1 MSTPRIAAVILAAG
15 KGTRLKSDLP
25 KVLHEVCGRPMLAWV
40 LDACREAGIETR
52 ICVVGHGM
60 QRVLD
65 AFEDESGVEWVEQA
79 EQLGTGHAVM
89 VCREKLLGRFDHAV
103 ICCGDGPLLRAETLR
118 TLLERH
124 LSTEAALTLA
134 TAELDD
140 PTGYGRI
147 LRDGSGRLVG
157 IVEQRDCTDQQRKI
171 REINPSYY
179 AFRVADLFEAL
190 ERIDNNNAK
199 GEYYLTDTVGV
210 LISLGRPVQAVTAVP
225 AEDVLGINSR
235 RDLARVNAI
244 MRDRI
249 NARWM
254 DAGVTLVDPA
264 TAWIDPRAT
273 IGRDTV
279 IEPCVTIEH
288 DVEIGRDCR
297 IGPLVHLPAGSR
309 IADGSV
315 IRPQQQRV
323 GT

>member
-65 AFEDESGVEWVEQA
+65 AFEDEPGVEWVEQA

-89 VCREKLLGRFDHAV
+89 VCREKLAGRFDHAV
-103 ICCGDGPLLRAETLR
+103 ICCGDGPLVRPQTLR

-124 LSTEAALTLA
+124 LEAEAVLTLA

-147 LRDGSGRLVG
+147 LRDEAGRLVG
-157 IVEQRDCTDQQRKI
+157 IVEERDCTDAQRAI

-179 AFRVADLFEAL
+179 AFRVPELFEAL

-210 LISLGRPVQAVTAVP
+210 LISLGRTVQAVTAVP

-264 TAWIDPRAT
+264 TTWIDPRAT

-297 IGPLVHLPAGSR
+297 IGPLVYLPAGSR

-315 IRPQQQRV
+315 VSPQQGV
-323 GT
+323 CT

>member
-40 LDACREAGIETR
+40 LDACREAGIGHR
-52 ICVVGHGM
+52 VCVVGHGM

-65 AFEDESGVEWVEQA
+65 AFADETSVEWVEQT

-89 VCREKLLGRFDHAV
+89 VCRDKLVDRFDHAV
-103 ICCGDGPLLRAETLR
+103 VCCGDGPLVRAETLR

-124 LSTEAALTLA
+124 LSADAALTLA

-147 LRDGSGRLVG
+147 VRDEAGRLVG
-157 IVEQRDCTDQQRKI
+157 IVEERDCTDEQRKI

-210 LISLGRPVQAVTAVP
+210 LIGLGRRVQAVTAVP

-264 TAWIDPRAT
+264 TVWIDPRAE

-279 IEPCVTIEH
+279 IRPCVTIEH
-288 DVEIGRDCR
+288 DVVIGRDCT

-315 IRPQQQRV
+315 VGPQQGV
-323 GT
+323 CA